1 MGNVQAWQRS
11 VTDPPGINPG
21 ANATP
26 TFDPMFGF
34 KDGRKERGTFSDI
47 ISYFVMGWSMSPVTG
62 IHLAGLCEIVMS
74 YLSLL

>member
-47 ISYFVMGWSMSPVTG
+47 ISYFLFRYEVVHVP
-62 IHLAGLCEIVMS
+62 
-74 YLSLL
+74 